1 MDEMFSLGTGEKPA
15 GGGDLHLLGRRLH
28 HQDITVDIL
37 GGCTVVPKDVL
48 WAMMA
53 ILGSNL
59 LIGVRLCFLGATFL
73 ELGHQYSEPPP
84 GGAG

>member
-15 GGGDLHLLGRRLH
+15 GGGDLHLLERRLR

-53 ILGSNL
+53 MLGSNP
-59 LIGVRLCFLGATFL
+59 LIGVRLCFLGTAFL
-73 ELGHQYSEPPP
+73 ELRHQYSEPPP
-84 GGAG
+84 AGAG